1 VRLPNDPISVL
12 SGIKPLMS
20 HPWMSFLL
28 LPPDSRVANLTS
40 LCKFQSC
47 EEPRERG
54 GDRFLVVHI
63 ARRETFGLDEAL
75 PYMH

>member
-1 VRLPNDPISVL
+1 
-12 SGIKPLMS
+12 
-20 HPWMSFLL
+20 MSFLL